1 MVVITSAALA
11 VGLLVS
17 HVAFM
22 GQAAALVAK
31 VDYGRWLVPT
41 KPDLSY
47 AVVTQSESSAPRER
61 GVS

>member
-22 GQAAALVAK
+22 AQAAALVAK
-31 VDYGRWLVPT
+31 IDSWRWRIPT
-41 KPDLSY
+41 RPSCSL
-47 AVVTQSESSAPRER
+47 RL
-61 GVS
+61 

>member
-31 VDYGRWLVPT
+31 IDSGRWRIPT
-41 KPDLSY
+41 RPICPL
-47 AVVTQSESSAPRER
+47 RL
-61 GVS
+61 